1 MHDKTAFSRY
11 VSRSLHPGAERRFF
25 MRTTS
30 CLTLLAA
37 LAVPTLAEANC
48 YSVYDAQNRLS
59 FQTAVAPIDLSR
71 PISEAMRVRFPGGF
85 LVMIPDD
92 TDCREFRSSG
102 IQQRFDAVGAVPGS
116 ATPAEQALQASPLLR
131 GTRTNSLIET
141 GVQGTRGDNDIA
153 TREAVRSGTSLNVKR
168 APRP

>member
-1 MHDKTAFSRY
+1 
-11 VSRSLHPGAERRFF
+11 

-37 LAVPTLAEANC
+37 LTAPALANANC

-59 FQTAVAPIDLSR
+59 FQTVVAPIDLSR

-92 TDCREFRSSG
+92 TDCREFRGSG
-102 IQQRFDAVGAVPGS
+102 AIQPRFDSVGLIRGS
-116 ATPAEQALQASPLLR
+116 ATPAEQTLQASPLLR
-131 GTRTNSLIET
+131 GTRSTGLSNSAGT
-141 GVQGTRGDNDIA
+141 GVGENDVA

-168 APRP
+168 QAPPARP